1 MLSKEKDEKRPS
13 RKPLYFLT
21 SSRTPYEIENDLKSL
36 VEDNRFDV
44 TYDKLKED
52 LADFILVDLDNKPKG
67 WMNYINGKQSP
78 VFVNNQFI
86 VFFSLNNECRPQT
99 ISEICGSYNC
109 EPEIHK
115 DLDQLKK
122 SICWLRAMSPFHK
135 ERRKEKRSFDTEK
148 FVGFLKLLDSLGPGY

>member
-21 SSRTPYEIENDLKSL
+21 SSRTPDEIENDLKSL
-36 VEDNRFDV
+36 VKDNKFDV
-44 TYDKLKED
+44 TYDKDKEN

-78 VFVNNQFI
+78 VFVNNQFV
-86 VFFSLNNECRPQT
+86 VFFSLNNECGPQT
-99 ISEICGSYNC
+99 ISDICDAYNC

-115 DLDQLKK
+115 DPDQLKK
-122 SICWLRAMSPFHK
+122 NICWLRAMSPFHK
-135 ERRKEKRSFDTEK
+135 ERRKEKRS
-148 FVGFLKLLDSLGPGY
+148 LKLEDLVGLIKLRDSL